1 MSSEDLSLVQA
12 ILKGDQDAFRQLVEK
27 YQRSVYN
34 ITWRMVRNDED
45 ARDLTQETFIRVY
58 RGLGTYDQTRTFSTW
73 LFRIATNLCID
84 HHRKKK
90 MRTVSID
97 GSQIG
102 DETREPMALPD
113 HGPRPDRLHE
123 VTSLAERIDSF
134 LERLS
139 PAYRAVLVLRYREQL
154 SYEEMADV
162 LDIPLGTV
170 KARLHR
176 AHRHLRNLMEGGSR
190 GAS

>member
-1 MSSEDLSLVQA
+1 MPSEDLSLVQA
-12 ILKGDQDAFRQLVEK
+12 ILRGDENAFRLLVER

-34 ITWRMVRNDED
+34 IAWRMVRNDED
-45 ARDLTQETFIRVY
+45 ARDLTQETFVRVFRGIR
-58 RGLGTYDQTRTFSTW
+58 TFDQTRTFSTW

-84 HHRKKK
+84 HHRKRK

-97 GSQIG
+97 GSPPGEEDRAPIS
-102 DETREPMALPD
+102 LPD
-113 HGPRPDRLHE
+113 PGPRPDRLHE
-123 VTSLAERIDSF
+123 VTSLAEKIDAY

-139 PAYRAVLVLRYREQL
+139 PAYRAVLHLRYREQL
-154 SYEEMADV
+154 SYEEMAEA

-176 AHRHLRNLMEGGSR
+176 AHRHLRNLMEG
-190 GAS
+190 ASGR

>member
-1 MSSEDLSLVQA
+1 
-12 ILKGDQDAFRQLVEK
+12 
-27 YQRSVYN
+27 
-34 ITWRMVRNDED
+34 
-45 ARDLTQETFIRVY
+45 
-58 RGLGTYDQTRTFSTW
+58 
-73 LFRIATNLCID
+73 
-84 HHRKKK
+84 

-97 GSQIG
+97 GTQMG

-113 HGPRPDRLHE
+113 DGPRPDRLHE
-123 VTSLAERIDSF
+123 VASLAERIDSF

-170 KARLHR
+170 KRRPIIVVAI
-176 AHRHLRNLMEGGSR
+176 AAMS
-190 GAS
+190 S

>member
-1 MSSEDLSLVQA
+1 MLSEDLSLVQA
-12 ILKGDQDAFRQLVEK
+12 ILKGDQDAFRRLVEK

-154 SYEEMADV
+154 SYEEMANV

-176 AHRHLRNLMEGGSR
+176 AHRHLRNLMEGGSGR
-190 GAS
+190 AS

>member
-1 MSSEDLSLVQA
+1 MQPEDLSLVQA
-12 ILKGDQDAFRQLVEK
+12 ILRGDQDAFRQLVER

-45 ARDLTQETFIRVY
+45 ARDLTQETFIRVF

-123 VTSLAERIDSF
+123 VTNLAERIDTF

-154 SYEEMADV
+154 SYEEMAEV

-176 AHRHLRNLMEGGSR
+176 AHRHLRDLMEEE
-190 GAS
+190 